1 VTHAYDP
8 SYSGGRNQE
17 DHSSKPAPGK

>member
-1 VTHAYDP
+1 VLMAHAYDP

-17 DHSSKPAPGK
+17 DQGGGGG